1 MRRNV
6 GFVSVAIAT
15 LALGIGANTAI
26 FSVVEA
32 VLFRALPYE
41 QPDRLVAVW
50 NRWDGSEAAAL
61 SDPEYLDYA
70 EQSRTLTMAAAAG
83 GAVNLL
89 GPAGDAERV
98 DAAFV
103 TANALDVLGV
113 APALGRGFRAE
124 DGTRGAPGV
133 VLLTDG
139 IWRRMFGAD
148 RGVIGRSAIVNG
160 TPRIIIGVLR
170 AGFLLPSEIAAIS
183 RVDVLLPLQLDAA
196 AARNRRGGHYLQA
209 FARLNGGA
217 TLEAASDE
225 MDAIIAR
232 LIQQYPDDHDQ
243 GNFGIVVGPLREDL
257 LGDSR
262 PLLLILAGAV
272 GLVLLLACANVANLL
287 LARGESRRR
296 ELAVRTAL
304 GASRFRV
311 IRQLLTESFVL
322 SLGGAA
328 AGLVVAY
335 WCQRLI
341 LAVGGS
347 SLPRI
352 DTVSLDGPV
361 LAFAGALAMVT
372 SMLFGLVPALQVS
385 YGGPRGVDRVNDA
398 LKDGARGTDA
408 GRTRI
413 RRALLVCQV
422 TFAMVLLVG
431 SGLLVKG
438 FVRLTATPSGLDPDG
453 VLTTRLSLPAAR
465 YPGRSEVA
473 SFYRRLLERVR
484 TIPGV
489 RIAGAASGLPLAVG
503 SGDWSFDIEGR
514 PRNGSRYPGAADWFV
529 VTPGYFESLRIP
541 LRRGRLPLSSDSES
555 APEVIFINETTAR
568 TLFPD
573 RDPVGRRIRLS
584 RTTGPEQPWR
594 TIAGV
599 VGDVRHRG
607 LDSPARPE
615 MFIPYEQFLHFSAAA
630 QARAMSLVVRTEG
643 EPLALVGAVRAELRA
658 LDREVPAA
666 AVRSMESVVSE
677 SVADRR
683 LNAILIGAFGLISL
697 ALAAVGLYGVMAF
710 HVAQRT
716 REMGV
721 RIAIGASRASVL
733 ALVVGEGVRV
743 VCAGAALG
751 FVASLLLTGWMSALL
766 YDVEPRDLSMF
777 ALACAVLVITG
788 TLASYLPARRATRI
802 DPVRALRAD

>member
-1 MRRNV
+1 
-6 GFVSVAIAT
+6 
-15 LALGIGANTAI
+15 
-26 FSVVEA
+26 
-32 VLFRALPYE
+32 
-41 QPDRLVAVW
+41 
-50 NRWDGSEAAAL
+50 
-61 SDPEYLDYA
+61 
-70 EQSRTLTMAAAAG
+70 
-83 GAVNLL
+83 
-89 GPAGDAERV
+89 
-98 DAAFV
+98 
-103 TANALDVLGV
+103 
-113 APALGRGFRAE
+113 
-124 DGTRGAPGV
+124 
-133 VLLTDG
+133 
-139 IWRRMFGAD
+139 
-148 RGVIGRSAIVNG
+148 
-160 TPRIIIGVLR
+160 
-170 AGFLLPSEIAAIS
+170 
-183 RVDVLLPLQLDAA
+183 
-196 AARNRRGGHYLQA
+196 
-209 FARLNGGA
+209 LNGGA

-304 GASRFRV
+304 GASRFRL

-372 SMLFGLVPALQVS
+372 GMLFGLAPALQVS

-453 VLTTRLSLPAAR
+453 VLTMRLSLPAAR

-573 RDPVGRRIRLS
+573 ADPVGRRIRLARS
-584 RTTGPEQPWR
+584 RGLEQPWR

-615 MFIPYEQFLHFSAAA
+615 MFIPYEQFLHFSVGA

-658 LDREVPAA
+658 LDWEVPAA
-666 AVRSMESVVSE
+666 AVRSMASVVSE

-683 LNAILIGAFGLISL
+683 LNTILIGAFGLISL

-721 RIAIGASRASVL
+721 RIAIGASRAAVL

-777 ALACAVLVITG
+777 ALACAVLLITG